1 MLSLFLRQKHK
12 SSSAL
17 LNRTRIKCDSLYA
30 VDSGLKSSSS
40 SSCFSSSSS
49 SSPLSPL
56 PQTAGEWAQVLQL
69 QRQFHQAQ
77 LSKWQ
82 QILQSSVSLLDQ
94 VGVPLQFALAAC
106 FSSQIITQRV
116 PLCLQMKQSL
126 EKLHQGIV
134 VPEVKQDPPADAES
148 LTEA

>member
-1 MLSLFLRQKHK
+1 MLLTLPLVSP
-12 SSSAL
+12 
-17 LNRTRIKCDSLYA
+17 
-30 VDSGLKSSSS
+30 
-40 SSCFSSSSS
+40 SS

-94 VGVPLQFALAAC
+94 VGVPLQFALTAG

-116 PLCLQMKQSL
+116 PLS
-126 EKLHQGIV
+126 V
-134 VPEVKQDPPADAES
+134 S
-148 LTEA
+148 R